1 MIVVEQTEETGLC
14 AVGDR
19 EYHQSSC
26 QRKRLHFNSPTIV
39 LAEWIRGLTVNAHAA
54 FRNLDESQIR
64 TWVTPLMFSD

>member
-1 MIVVEQTEETGLC
+1 MIVVEMAEETGLC

-39 LAEWIRGLTVNAHAA
+39 LAEGSG
-54 FRNLDESQIR
+54 DS
-64 TWVTPLMFSD
+64 P